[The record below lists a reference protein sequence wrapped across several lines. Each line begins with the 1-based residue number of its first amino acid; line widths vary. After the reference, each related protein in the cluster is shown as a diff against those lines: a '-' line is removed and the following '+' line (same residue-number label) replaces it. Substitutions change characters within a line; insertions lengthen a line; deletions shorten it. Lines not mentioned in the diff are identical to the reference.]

1 MKLSRCTVASP
12 RKTALFVV
20 LAFGGIAL
28 GACRTVSTSR
38 PVIANPADSA
48 AAHRAAI
55 RFLAAFDSL
64 QWEPF
69 MSYVADD
76 VTMFFP
82 FVDSPSRADGR
93 AAFAARFR
101 PFFDDGRAAR
111 VRAGS
116 PNPPF
121 LHLDPRDLKVQMAG
135 DAAVVTF
142 HLRAQSPSRRSLIF
156 RHMGGDWK
164 LIHWHA
170 SPAPAAPSRP
180 DTARNPALTAQDI
193 ARH

>member
-1 MKLSRCTVASP
+1 MLPPSRNRLAYP
-12 RKTALFVV
+12 RRTALFVV

-28 GACRTVSTSR
+28 GACQTISTSR
-38 PVIANPADSA
+38 AVIVDPADSV

-64 QWEPF
+64 KWEPF

-101 PFFDDGRAAR
+101 SFFDDVRAAR

-121 LHLDPRDLKVQMAG
+121 LHLNPRDLKVQMAG

-142 HLRAQSPSRRSLIF
+142 HLGAQSPSRRSLIF
-156 RHMGGDWK
+156 RRMGGDWR

-180 DTARNPALTAQDI
+180 DTARTPAPTAQ
-193 ARH
+193 